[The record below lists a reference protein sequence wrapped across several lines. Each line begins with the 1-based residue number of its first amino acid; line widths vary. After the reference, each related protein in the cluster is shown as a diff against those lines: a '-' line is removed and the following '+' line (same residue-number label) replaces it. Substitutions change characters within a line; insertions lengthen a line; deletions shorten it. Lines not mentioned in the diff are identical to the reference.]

1 MNEAT
6 PSGGELDDAHAQS
19 VPSMPDMIGAVP
31 RRTGSL
37 SVKLILRTTL
47 LIVVTVV
54 GSGVLNIMN
63 IRRVFDDATQ
73 QQQKL
78 FSRGR
83 EALGEFGTP
92 LFARAMQ
99 QLLADNGRDADILS
113 IVKETVAQDTKDQDG
128 RKDYGLKLAFVL
140 DLRQGVLVHCF
151 EEAKLECVQGGS
163 KPLGPAFGPL
173 TAKVWA
179 AAVEGWKK
187 ASTSN
192 GPALVKAD
200 VEQDGARYRVFALP
214 VFINAEPTAAGA
226 LPSDPPDGRIGYV
239 VLGYDLAPIQWFAQS
254 AEKQKAEAS
263 TRAALYT
270 GAVGALFALIGTV
283 LAILQGISITRPLK
297 QLAWR
302 ADQIARGD
310 LETRVDVSSSDEIGF
325 LGENFNFMADQIAI
339 LLQQTA
345 EKARIEQE
353 LEVAR
358 AIQETLVPTSEP
370 VDVGPL
376 KFAGFYQP
384 AAQTGGDWWTWAD
397 LANGRYLLVIGDVTG
412 HGVPSAMI
420 TAAAK
425 AACDVARHIDGQAV
439 TVTRLLEIMN
449 HAIYESAQRRFVMTC
464 FASIVDTRQRTI
476 TYANA
481 GHNFPYLYRVAEGKG
496 EFGSLMIRGN
506 RLGDD
511 VDSKYEAKTTELV
524 PGDVIIWYTD
534 GIVECENEAG
544 DEYGEKRFRASV
556 RKSASLDAGE
566 MRDAIVGDATT
577 FFGEAQRK
585 DDITMIVGRIH

>member
-1 MNEAT
+1 M
-6 PSGGELDDAHAQS
+6 SDGE
-19 VPSMPDMIGAVP
+19 
-31 RRTGSL
+31 RRRGGSL

-54 GSGVLNIMN
+54 GSGVLNIVN

-73 QQQKL
+73 REQEV

-83 EALGEFGTP
+83 ESLGEFGTP
-92 LFARAMQ
+92 LFARAVH
-99 QLLADNGRDADILS
+99 QLLIDRGRDADILS
-113 IVKETVAQDTKDQDG
+113 LVKETVAQDTKDQEG
-128 RKDYGLKLAFVL
+128 KKDYGLKLAFVL
-140 DLRQGVLVHCF
+140 DLNQNVVVHCF
-151 EEAKLECVQGGS
+151 EEAKLECVQGGAQ
-163 KPLGPAFGPL
+163 P
-173 TAKVWA
+173 V
-179 AAVEGWKK
+179 
-187 ASTSN
+187 
-192 GPALVKAD
+192 GPALGQLTVKTWTEALAAWKKSAD
-200 VEQDGARYRVFALP
+200 AGGAALVEFDVAHDGARYRMFAYP
-214 VFINAEPTAAGA
+214 VFTNVAPTAAGA
-226 LPSDPPDGRIGYV
+226 IAKDRPDGREGYV
-239 VLGYDLAPIQWFAQS
+239 VLGYDLAPIEWFAQS
-254 AEKQKAEAS
+254 AEEQKAAAA

-270 GAVGALFALIGTV
+270 GAVGALFALIGIV
-283 LAILQGISITRPLK
+283 LAILQGLSITRPIK

-310 LETRVDVSSSDEIGF
+310 LETRVDVKTSDEIGF

-339 LLQQTA
+339 LLEQTA

-353 LEVAR
+353 LEVAKT
-358 AIQETLVPTSEP
+358 IQETLVPGPDP
-370 VDVGPL
+370 VDCGAL

-397 LANGRYLLVIGDVTG
+397 LGRGRYLLVIGDVTG

-425 AACDVARHIDGQAV
+425 AACDVARHVDGDGV

-464 FASIVDTRQRTI
+464 FASIVDTKARTI

-481 GHNFPYLYRVAEGKG
+481 GHNFPYLYRAGEGKG

-511 VDSKYEAKTTELV
+511 RTSRYEAKTTELV
-524 PGDVIIWYTD
+524 AGDVIIWYTD
-534 GIVECENEAG
+534 GIVECENETG
-544 DEYGEKRFRASV
+544 EEYGEKRFRASV
-556 RKSASLDAGE
+556 RKAAALDAGE
-566 MRDAIVGDATT
+566 MRDAIVGDATAY
-577 FFGEAQRK
+577 FGDVPRK